1 MFGLDLRTL
10 RKLWTLFLFVLAI
23 LVVYWIGRTL
33 VVFTLA
39 IFLAHLL
46 GPIAERIEKMIPDRI
61 LGRTASLAIVYLLMI
76 AAITAALV
84 PLVGLVASQ
93 ATSLA
98 GTLPAQ
104 LDEDPIAKLRL
115 PVWLEPA
122 REKLSLVLR
131 DHLSDFDE
139 KLIPMLQDVGSNVAG
154 LLGSVLAMILIPILS
169 FFFLKDSSDIHDS
182 LVDLFPGEHRDL
194 VEDILADLHNL
205 LESYIR
211 ALMLLALCVLGSYT
225 AFLYLVGVRY
235 AILLAA
241 VAAALEIIP
250 IVGPLVGSVAIVLVA
265 LLTGFPHIWWLVVF
279 LILFRLVQDYVI
291 SPQLM
296 SAGVEV
302 HPLLVLF
309 GVLAGEQIAGISGM
323 FFSVPVMAALRIL
336 IMRMRRS
343 KISED
348 VNVSVILE

>member
-1 MFGLDLRTL
+1 
-10 RKLWTLFLFVLAI
+10 
-23 LVVYWIGRTL
+23 
-33 VVFTLA
+33 
-39 IFLAHLL
+39 
-46 GPIAERIEKMIPDRI
+46 MIPDRI

-93 ATSLA
+93 VTSLA